1 MENAPQIPAALGLDG
16 LTDFDARAGFDLA
29 AGAGYRGIAFAT
41 NHRELNPEA
50 LGASARRQVKTIL
63 AGKGLRVEAVR
74 AAGPRNGLADSATID
89 RTLDQARKAI
99 NLAREMGVGTVSLNV
114 GTLGAGATGGGS
126 GGGLP
131 ETTIVAALRDLAQH
145 ADAAGLTLAVSAG
158 GASEALARVLKAV
171 DFERAKINL
180 EGAGIIGAGEDVL
193 QTAELL
199 AGQVGQMTASDAI
212 KSGRGVRT
220 TMLGEGQLPLRE
232 LARMLWEQGFRGPWV
247 VDVRDL
253 AEGPQAAE
261 HAANVLRGLMR

>member
-1 MENAPQIPAALGLDG
+1 METKSQIPAALGLDG
-16 LTDFDARAGFDLA
+16 LTDFDARGGFELA

-50 LGASARRQVKTIL
+50 LGTSARRQVKAIL

-74 AAGPRNGLADSATID
+74 AAGPRGGLVDSATID
-89 RTLDQARKAI
+89 RTLEEARKAMQ
-99 NLAREMGVGTVSLNV
+99 LAREMGVGTVNLNV
-114 GTLGAGATGGGS
+114 GMLGTNTAGGGA
-126 GGGLP
+126 LP
-131 ETTIVAALRDLAQH
+131 ETTIVAALRELAQH

-158 GASEALARVLKAV
+158 GGGEALARVLKAV
-171 DFERAKINL
+171 DFERAKVNL

-193 QTAELL
+193 KTAELL

-212 KSGRGVRT
+212 KSGRGMRT

-232 LARMLWEQGFRGPWV
+232 LAAMLWEQGFRGPWV

-253 AEGPQAAE
+253 AEGPKAAE
-261 HAANVLRGLMR
+261 RAADVLRGLMR